1 MTIISVIPARHRS
14 RSGEAG
20 GSAGSSDPA
29 CGRASERYC
38 SGIWTRSDPFAPG
51 QVCVTTMPTAL
62 HRSGPVVSLL
72 LTLCVLGTLSCAR
85 EQLTV
90 TGAERLFGKNKVS
103 DTSYRWKEIQGNH
116 FRIIY
121 PEELRQRAFHIA
133 RIYDANLE
141 RISHDLGVRLDRT
154 IPVFIYPSQEEYET
168 THITTGLV
176 EGTGGFTEFFKERVV
191 FPVHS
196 SKRHLEHLALHEM
209 THAVQL
215 KYLLQGPYRS
225 LQLLL
230 TGVLSPLWFLEGL
243 AEYESGAWDSIA
255 AMHVRD
261 AVMDHK
267 LIPLNQLRGFSHLAT
282 PQIHLAYHQSD
293 LFIQFLVETYG
304 PQCIARVLRLT
315 KNRLNLHSALE
326 KVTGLKPLS
335 LEWKWQEYADGRL
348 RVGGSGWQ
356 DPPGQARLLT
366 DNRGWNLFPSYSPG
380 GSRIAFLSDW
390 ENEGFYFSLY
400 ILERATGRLRKIKER
415 GLEHSP
421 LGWSHDGKRLVLV
434 SDDDNRSDLYLY
446 DLEQNKLERIEQR
459 FRNSRQP
466 SFLPGDE
473 EVGFVATV
481 NGIADVYKI
490 RLADG
495 RITPLTQTPSDE
507 SHPRWSPDGRFLI
520 FSREYLEQYDL
531 VLKDLGSGEETRLTH
546 TPYHELSPVFIPGG
560 RALIYVSDQGGI
572 FNLHWLDLES
582 GMSWPLSRVIGGVF
596 TPQVSQDGRRVLFS
610 YFRHGQYRIFESPM
624 LKKTSGAGDAQG
636 S

>member
-1 MTIISVIPARHRS
+1 
-14 RSGEAG
+14 
-20 GSAGSSDPA
+20 
-29 CGRASERYC
+29 
-38 SGIWTRSDPFAPG
+38 
-51 QVCVTTMPTAL
+51 MPKAL
-62 HRSGPVVSLL
+62 HKLYTVTSLL

-121 PEELRQRAFHIA
+121 PEELRQRAFYIA

-141 RISHDLGVRLDRT
+141 RISRDLGVRLDRA

-176 EGTGGFTEFFKERVV
+176 EGSGGFTEFFKERVV
-191 FPVHS
+191 FPVGS
-196 SKRHLEHLALHEM
+196 SNRHLQHLALHEM

-243 AEYESGAWDSIA
+243 AEYESGAWDSMA
-255 AMHVRD
+255 AMQVRD

-293 LFIQFLVETYG
+293 LFIQFLAETYG
-304 PQCIARVLRLT
+304 PQCIARILRLT
-315 KNRLNLHSALE
+315 KNRLNLHKALE
-326 KVTGLKPLS
+326 KVTGLKPLP
-335 LEWKWQEYADGRL
+335 LEWKWQEYADDRL
-348 RVGGSGWQ
+348 RVGDRGWQ

-366 DNRGWNLFPSYSPG
+366 DNKGWNLFPSYSPDS
-380 GSRIAFLSDW
+380 SRIAFLSDW

-400 ILERATGRLRKIKER
+400 ILELATGRLRKIKER

-446 DLEQNKLERIEQR
+446 DLEQNKLERIRQG
-459 FRNSRQP
+459 FRNNRQP

-495 RITPLTQTPSDE
+495 RVTPLTQTPNDE

-572 FNLHWLDLES
+572 SNLHWLDLES

-624 LKKTSGAGDAQG
+624 LKKASGAGDARAP
-636 S
+636 

>member
-1 MTIISVIPARHRS
+1 MMPKSLHK
-14 RSGEAG
+14 
-20 GSAGSSDPA
+20 SDTVA
-29 CGRASERYC
+29 
-38 SGIWTRSDPFAPG
+38 
-51 QVCVTTMPTAL
+51 
-62 HRSGPVVSLL
+62 SLL
-72 LTLCVLGTLSCAR
+72 LALCLLVAFSCASR

-90 TGAERLFGKNKVS
+90 TGAERLFGKNKVN
-103 DTSYRWKEIQGNH
+103 DISYRWKEIQGNH

-121 PEELRQRAFHIA
+121 PEELRQRAFYIA

-141 RISHDLGVRLDRT
+141 RISRDLGVRLDRA

-176 EGTGGFTEFFKERVV
+176 EGSGGFTEFFKERVV

-196 SKRHLEHLALHEM
+196 SSRGLKHLALHEM

-243 AEYESGAWDSIA
+243 AEYESAAWDSMA
-255 AMHVRD
+255 AMQVRD

-267 LIPLNQLRGFSHLAT
+267 LIPLNQLRGFSHLAA

-304 PQCIARVLRLT
+304 PQCIARILRLT
-315 KNRLNLHSALE
+315 KNRLNLHKALH
-326 KVTGLKPLS
+326 KVTGLKPLP
-335 LEWKWQEYADGRL
+335 LEWKWKEYADKRL
-348 RVGGSGWQ
+348 RVGGKGYQ
-356 DPPGQARLLT
+356 DPPSQARLLT
-366 DNRGWNLFPSYSPG
+366 DNRGWNLFPSYSPDS
-380 GSRIAFLSDW
+380 SRIAFLSDW

-400 ILERATGRLRKIKER
+400 ILDLATGRVWKIKRR
-415 GLEHSP
+415 GLEHSSF
-421 LGWSHDGKRLVLV
+421 GWSHDGKRLVLV
-434 SDDDNRSDLYLY
+434 SDDDNRSDLFVC
-446 DLEQNKLERIEQR
+446 DLEKNKLERIQQK
-459 FRNSRQP
+459 FRNNRQP

-473 EVGFVATV
+473 EVGFVATM
-481 NGIADVYKI
+481 NGIADIYKI

-495 RITPLTQTPSDE
+495 RVTPLTQTPNDE
-507 SHPRWSPDGRFLI
+507 SHPRWSPDGRFLV

-531 VLKDLGSGEETRLTH
+531 VIKDLDSGKETRLTH

-560 RALIYVSDQGGI
+560 EALIYVSDQDGI
-572 FNLHWLDLES
+572 FNLHRLDLRS
-582 GMSWPLSRVIGGVF
+582 GISWPLSRVVGGVF
-596 TPQVSQDGRRVLFS
+596 TPQVSQDGERVLFS

-624 LKKTSGAGDAQG
+624 LTKLSGAGDASG
-636 S
+636 VLIFAGEKP